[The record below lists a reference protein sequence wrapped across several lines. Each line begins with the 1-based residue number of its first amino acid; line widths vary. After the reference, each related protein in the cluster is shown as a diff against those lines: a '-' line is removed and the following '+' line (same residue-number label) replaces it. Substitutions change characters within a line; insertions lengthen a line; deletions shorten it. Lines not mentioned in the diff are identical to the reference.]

1 MRNLLLLFF
10 AIFPVIASAAEV
22 VPEVS
27 EIKQVLVWGINLL
40 LGIVLAI
47 IAFQWRSHLADYN
60 KHKEH
65 SEIKNNELKQELAK
79 ALQKEE
85 FKTAQLSIHDSIN
98 LLRADI
104 NRYRVEDSAALGRVV
119 AEIWDDVKDH
129 REENRRLNKELWGQM
144 EDTRDK
150 MNNHQIAL
158 ARSYH
163 TKEEIADMLDD
174 KLDPLLSILRNIQ
187 NPAYG
192 GPRSRRENE
201 GG

>member
-1 MRNLLLLFF
+1 MMRNLLLLIF
-10 AIFPVIASAAEV
+10 AIIPMIASAAEGA
-22 VPEVS
+22 PELS
-27 EIKQVLVWGINLL
+27 DTRQLLVWAVNILL
-40 LGIVLAI
+40 TVVLGI
-47 IAFQWRSHLADYN
+47 IAFQWRMHLADYN

-65 SEIKNNELKQELAK
+65 TEIKNNELKQELAK

-85 FKTAQLSIHDSIN
+85 FKTAQLSIHESIN

-119 AEIWDDVKDH
+119 NEIWDDVKEH
-129 REENRRLNKELWGQM
+129 REENRRLNDEVWKNI

-174 KLDPLLSILRNIQ
+174 KLSPLLSILRNIQ
-187 NPAYG
+187 NPAYSP
-192 GPRSRRENE
+192 PRRRDTE